1 MALSFKRALVG
12 AFLLCYTTS
21 FAQQNN
27 FVMRTINWGYKI
39 VQGDSAK
46 PKKKCFFIYR
56 LLLYK
61 QIHLDIKYQ

>member
-21 FAQQNN
+21 FAQQKN
-27 FVMRTINWGYKI
+27 FVMQTINWGYKI

-46 PKKKCFFIYR
+46 PKKRYFFIVT
-56 LLLYK
+56 
-61 QIHLDIKYQ
+61 II